1 MSIVLIRRPPTI
13 ACRRFVGAAPFCC
26 ALIRLPSM
34 LHPANI
40 TPPAAAAFL
49 RKSLRLVMT
58 TLQVQCTSR
67 LTVQQLAG
75 RELSTHFRNVPL
87 LPSLE
92 VSPFLFFSNQ
102 LNPML
107 RAAA

>member
-1 MSIVLIRRPPTI
+1 MSIVLTRRPPTI
-13 ACRRFVGAAPFCC
+13 ACRRFGAAALFCC

-67 LTVQQLAG
+67 LTVQQLAS
-75 RELSTHFRNVPL
+75 RERNAALCFVQGGAQP
-87 LPSLE
+87 E
-92 VSPFLFFSNQ
+92 AYQ
-102 LNPML
+102 L
-107 RAAA
+107 R